1 MHLLWAL
8 QAQLRAS
15 PELADCSDIG
25 KYLVTKYLPAVE
37 RPLLLEK
44 PVQLIPP
51 KNGRFLEFARAI
63 GLARSAGRCLLSST
77 PTVTTQR
84 TRAAAGAAATAPTTT
99 RTTTR
104 RRRRCTATRLHK
116 MEMLGIPIPGA
127 RDMGDDSD

>member
-37 RPLLLEK
+37 RSLLLDK

-51 KNGRFLEFARAI
+51 KNGRFLEFAHAI
-63 GLARSAGRCLLSST
+63 GLARSALLAEFD
-77 PTVTTQR
+77 PDGDY
-84 TRAAAGAAATAPTTT
+84 AADEG
-99 RTTTR
+99 
-104 RRRRCTATRLHK
+104 
-116 MEMLGIPIPGA
+116 GGWGG
-127 RDMGDDSD
+127 GDGSDYDSDDNSTAA